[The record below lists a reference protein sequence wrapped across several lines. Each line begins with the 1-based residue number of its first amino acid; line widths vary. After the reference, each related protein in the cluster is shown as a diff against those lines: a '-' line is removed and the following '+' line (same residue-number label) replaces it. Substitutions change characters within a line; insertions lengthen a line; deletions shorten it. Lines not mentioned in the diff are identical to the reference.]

1 MTKNAI
7 NGSVINKA
15 SFPGAEAGLSLVEL
29 VGTVQ
34 VTCTIPS
41 VSLRLT
47 AVAATVPAAAGTA
60 STTKRTQF
68 DCQISASAFTSATA
82 LVNRKHGASA
92 AAVCTTSAGV
102 GLAYRSG
109 ATTSGIALASASNGY
124 LAVSRG
130 ASVSCTA
137 TARTAAA
144 RTLVYRGA
152 SIAGTAAPM
161 VTALRKVPSQAAGS
175 AMALGVAGI
184 NFRNQ
189 LIASIVATVVSSVST
204 RFNVR
209 RGASTIPRAVVSGT
223 ARRNI
228 RLVLV
233 EQTASA
239 TPSNV
244 SPIRRMVFAAPTQAN
259 AYADATIR
267 VQYRLSG
274 STVASAVAQSAA
286 SDFASAMPAPSERLM
301 KVPASNRRMEV
312 TE

>member
-47 AVAATVPAAAGTA
+47 AVAATVPTAAGTA

-109 ATTSGIALASASNGY
+109 ATTSGTALASASNGY
-124 LAVSRG
+124 LSAARG
-130 ASVSCTA
+130 ASATCSA
-137 TARTAAA
+137 TAQTIAA
-144 RTLVYRGA
+144 RTLVSRNA
-152 SIAGTAAPM
+152 ISAPSALPA
-161 VTALRKVPSQAAGS
+161 VTAFRKVPSQATGS
-175 AMALGVAGI
+175 AYVAGVVGI
-184 NFRNQ
+184 SFKSR
-189 LIASIVATVVSSVST
+189 LIASAASTASSTAST
-204 RFNVR
+204 RFNLR
-209 RGASTIPRAVVSGT
+209 ARASTVPVATSVVS
-223 ARRNI
+223 ARRNLNLALI
-228 RLVLV
+228 A
-233 EQTASA
+233 QSA
-239 TPSNV
+239 IAAPFDID
-244 SPIRRMVFAAPTQAN
+244 PIRRMVFAATTQAN

-267 VQYRLSG
+267 VKYRLSG
-274 STVASAVAQSAA
+274 STVARAVAQSAA